1 MPEDDDIQFIGV
13 PVRHVKREPKE
24 SHDGSGIS
32 TVYRH
37 HPLVDA
43 PQVEMDNRSL
53 CSAAFHPDVFT
64 TTSEC
69 YEASIAA
76 FARCHDLRHI
86 DTSTPESCMT
96 PARWTESQAEQGIE
110 QLATDPFSPRWLL
123 CARASE

>member
-24 SHDGSGIS
+24 SHDGHFHCVQAPPTSRRPASGNGQP
-32 TVYRH
+32 T
-37 HPLVDA
+37 
-43 PQVEMDNRSL
+43 L

-64 TTSEC
+64 TTSER

-76 FARCHDLRHI
+76 FARCHDLRHA
-86 DTSTPESCMT
+86 DASTPESYMT
-96 PARWTESQAEQGIE
+96 PAAWTQSQAEQGVE
-110 QLATDPFSPRWLL
+110 QLATDPFRPRRLL